1 MVSTSIEHVRQW
13 MCNIKQEILCNSNE
27 DLFFGKDK
35 TYIDNNRF
43 YLKTN
48 GYRKLPFL
56 KLAIFSVSEFLMRV
70 NFKGSK
76 LDNIKIDSKNAW
88 FFFILSKQFRL
99 IFVIKRI
106 IFIFEAY

>member
-1 MVSTSIEHVRQW
+1 

-27 DLFFGKDK
+27 DLFFGKDN

-56 KLAIFSVSEFLMRV
+56 KLGIFSASEFLMRV
-70 NFKGSK
+70 NFKESK
-76 LDNIKIDSKNAW
+76 LDNIKA
-88 FFFILSKQFRL
+88 
-99 IFVIKRI
+99 
-106 IFIFEAY
+106 